1 MFQHLKMAY
10 RNLHRNR
17 RRSVLS
23 ALAVS
28 MGLALLM
35 LMAAV
40 LEGEMRGS
48 MQLSIQLVSGHVQV
62 RAASYQEERDSLK
75 WEDLVADPER
85 IAAQIKTLPQVQEAT
100 PRLIASGILA
110 AGDQSS
116 SVQIIGIDPS
126 SQANAPFVRGLVSG
140 EFLAPDDRE
149 GILIGQPLA
158 DKLKLRV
165 GDRVELAANTS
176 NGDVDQQTFIL
187 RGLYSTRT
195 PAYDENTVF
204 MPLAK
209 AQALTRTENHATLIF
224 ILLHDREQAGAVA
237 AALSTPAYQIVTW
250 QKMNEFIL
258 QTEQFANAYMVVL
271 YLIVLAITATVVVN
285 TLVMAVFERTR
296 EIGILAA
303 IGMKSRRIM
312 ALFLTEA
319 GLLAL
324 AGIAFGLVLG
334 WLLCAYFARHGFYI
348 GNVGL
353 GSNFLLGDTIYA
365 YLTWE
370 DTLNLTIVAFAVT
383 VAASLYPALLAARLE
398 PIEALHGK

>member
-17 RRSVLS
+17 RRSILS

-62 RAASYQEERDSLK
+62 RAASYQEERASLK

-116 SVQIIGIDPS
+116 SVQIIGMDPS
-126 SQANAPFVRGLVSG
+126 SQASAPFVRGLVSG

-195 PAYDENTVF
+195 PAYDENTVL

-224 ILLHDREQAGAVA
+224 ILLHDRDQAGAVA

-258 QTEQFANAYMVVL
+258 QTEQFANAYMLVL

-353 GSNFLLGDTIYA
+353 SSNFLLGDTIYA